1 MKREDSQRWPA
12 PKKLFR
18 RWQKRKN
25 KLLDNLPALLERCRA
40 TGRAELVHEL
50 RVALRRLRFYL
61 RFGRPLLDSR
71 DVTRFLGWAR
81 RISRA
86 SGPVRDLDV
95 ALEWLQGRCHAEEV
109 SERILEKRAKAWRP
123 FAALLKVPGKAFLD
137 RLRKSKSGAKA
148 RIKLAKRYK
157 KIEARIRRA
166 VCGDA
171 RAFFKFNEEQQHQVR
186 RLLRRWR
193 YLQEIGLQRRKAG
206 KDKLLSVLIE
216 LQEATGARQNLIL
229 VENALKCF
237 RNLPYINDLCRA
249 LAVEQALATD
259 RIRAA
264 FQALAPFCPKG
275 S

>member
-1 MKREDSQRWPA
+1 MKREDSQHWPA

-61 RFGRPLLDSR
+61 RFGRPLLDSG
-71 DVTRFLGWAR
+71 DVTRFLRWAR

-137 RLRKSKSGAKA
+137 RLQKDKSGAKV
-148 RIKLAKRYK
+148 RNKLAKRYK

-193 YLQEIGLQRRKAG
+193 YLREIGLQRPKAG

-237 RNLPYINDLCRA
+237 RNLPYTNDLCRA

-264 FQALAPFCPKG
+264 FQALGPFCPKG